1 MARLDSPSF
10 TGGRPDLRVLG
21 RPHIVTFAGFEG
33 TTHSMARAGWQI
45 AVRENFDRDTIDLL
59 VRHEES
65 GLKMVAYGTE
75 CNFMRHEGQILHFDV
90 RRAGTDMQGRREA
103 AHTVG
108 LSPLEEGEP
117 QFKLVDHRQR
127 LLVDF
132 NPQAIE
138 DFSIFTAKSET
149 ILIEP
154 ESVEECLALIKRLQ
168 APVLAEVRQR
178 DRTRERLEASG
189 QKVLPQGF
197 HAQILSFSR

>member
-1 MARLDSPSF
+1 MARLDSPSY
-10 TGGRPDLRVLG
+10 TMGRPDVRVLG

-45 AVRENFDRDTIDLL
+45 AVRENFHSDTIDLL
-59 VRHEES
+59 VRHEQS

-90 RRAGTDMQGRREA
+90 KQAGADMQGRR
-103 AHTVG
+103 AHTVE
-108 LSPLEEGEP
+108 LFPLEEP

-127 LLVDF
+127 LVLDF
-132 NPQAIE
+132 SPQAIE

-168 APVLAEVRQR
+168 APALAEVRQR
-178 DRTRERLEASG
+178 DRVRERLEASG